1 MAEMNKSLTTFKQL
15 FESYLEEKKFRQQPN
30 ALYEPNNYLL
40 SIGGKRLRPIMVLLG
55 CELFSNDAKRA
66 LPGALAVEYFHN
78 FTLMHDDIMDAASL
92 RRGQATVHQKFGV
105 NEAIL
110 SGDVLLIYAYHYIA
124 TFDAILQKRLIA
136 LFNKTA
142 IEVCEGQSM
151 DTTFEKKA
159 LVTEAEYIE
168 MIRLKTAVLLAAALK
183 MGALIGRA
191 SDEEADLLYEYGINL
206 GIGFQIQDDI
216 LDTFGSDAVGKQI
229 GGDIVQNKKTLLL
242 IKALELSKANKDNTL
257 QLIIENEKLDAADKI
272 EQVKAIY
279 EQYNVLGYA
288 TDLRT
293 HYVQKS
299 KKALQSIHQPHEI
312 LTAMADEL
320 IIRNH

>member
-1 MAEMNKSLTTFKQL
+1 MNKSLTTYKSL
-15 FESYLEEKKFRQQPN
+15 FENYLEEKKFRQEPV

-55 CELFSNDAKRA
+55 CELLGNDAKKA

-78 FTLMHDDIMDAASL
+78 FTLMHDDIMDAAAL
-92 RRGQATVHQKFGV
+92 RRGQPTVHQKFGT

-110 SGDVLLIYAYHYIA
+110 SGDVLLIYAYHCLASYE
-124 TFDAILQKRLIA
+124 AIMQKKLIA

-151 DTTFEKKA
+151 DTSFEKRIK
-159 LVTEAEYIE
+159 VSEAEYIE

-191 SDEEADLLYEYGINL
+191 SDEEASLLYEYGVNL

-216 LDTFGSDAVGKQI
+216 LDTFGNEAVGKQI
-229 GGDIVQNKKTLLL
+229 GGDIIQNKKTLLL
-242 IKALELSKANKDNTL
+242 IKALELSEANQDNRL
-257 QLIIENEKLDAADKI
+257 AVLLADQKLEANEKI

-279 EQYNVLGYA
+279 EHYNVLEYA
-288 TDLRT
+288 LQQKE
-293 HYVQKS
+293 YFVQKS
-299 KKALQSIHQPHEI
+299 KTALQSIHQSHD
-312 LTAMADEL
+312 LLRVMADEL
-320 IIRNH
+320 IHRNF

>member
-1 MAEMNKSLTTFKQL
+1 MNKSLTTYKSL
-15 FESYLEEKKFRQQPN
+15 FEHYLEEKKFRQEPV

-55 CELFSNDAKRA
+55 CELFSNDAKKA

-78 FTLMHDDIMDAASL
+78 FTLMHDDIMDAAAL
-92 RRGQATVHQKFGV
+92 RRGQPTVHQKFGT

-110 SGDVLLIYAYHYIA
+110 SGDVLLIYAYHCLASYE
-124 TFDAILQKRLIA
+124 AIMQKKLIA

-151 DTTFEKKA
+151 DTSFEKRLK
-159 LVTEAEYIE
+159 VGEAEYIE

-191 SDEEADLLYEYGINL
+191 SDEEASLLYEYGVNL

-216 LDTFGSDAVGKQI
+216 LDTFGNEAVGKQI
-229 GGDIVQNKKTLLL
+229 GGDIIQNKKTLLL
-242 IKALELSKANKDNTL
+242 IKALELSEANQDNRL
-257 QLIIENEKLDAADKI
+257 AVLLADQKLEANEKIK
-272 EQVKAIY
+272 QVKAIY
-279 EQYNVLGYA
+279 EHYNVLEYA
-288 TDLRT
+288 LQQKE
-293 HYVQKS
+293 YFVQKS
-299 KKALQSIHQPHEI
+299 KTALQSIHQSHD
-312 LTAMADEL
+312 LLRVMADEL
-320 IIRNH
+320 IHRNF

>member
-1 MAEMNKSLTTFKQL
+1 MNKSLTTYKSL
-15 FESYLEEKKFRQQPN
+15 FEHYLEEKKFRQEPV

-55 CELFSNDAKRA
+55 CELFSNDAKKA

-78 FTLMHDDIMDAASL
+78 FTLMHDDIMDAAAL
-92 RRGQATVHQKFGV
+92 RRGQPTVHQKFGT

-110 SGDVLLIYAYHYIA
+110 SGDVLLIYAYHCLASYE
-124 TFDAILQKRLIA
+124 AIMQKKLIA

-151 DTTFEKKA
+151 DTSFEKRIK
-159 LVTEAEYIE
+159 VSEAEYIE

-191 SDEEADLLYEYGINL
+191 SDEEASLLYEYGVNL

-216 LDTFGSDAVGKQI
+216 LDTFGNEAVGKQI
-229 GGDIVQNKKTLLL
+229 GGDIIQNKKTLLL
-242 IKALELSKANKDNTL
+242 IKALELSEANQDNRL
-257 QLIIENEKLDAADKI
+257 AVLLADQKLEANEKIK
-272 EQVKAIY
+272 QVKAIY
-279 EQYNVLGYA
+279 EHYNVLEYA
-288 TDLRT
+288 LQQKE
-293 HYVQKS
+293 YFVQKS
-299 KKALQSIHQPHEI
+299 KTALQSIHQSHD
-312 LTAMADEL
+312 LLRVMADEL
-320 IIRNH
+320 IHRNF

>member
-1 MAEMNKSLTTFKQL
+1 MNKSLTTYKSL
-15 FESYLEEKKFRQQPN
+15 FEHYLDEKKFRQEPV

-55 CELFSNDAKRA
+55 CELFSNDAKKA

-78 FTLMHDDIMDAASL
+78 FTLMHDDIMDAAAL
-92 RRGQATVHQKFGV
+92 RRGQPTVHQKFGT

-110 SGDVLLIYAYHYIA
+110 SGDVLLIYAYHCLASYE
-124 TFDAILQKRLIA
+124 AIMQKKLIA

-151 DTTFEKKA
+151 DTSFEKRIK
-159 LVTEAEYIE
+159 VSEAEYIE

-191 SDEEADLLYEYGINL
+191 SDEEASLLYEYGVNL

-216 LDTFGSDAVGKQI
+216 LDTFGNEAVGKQI
-229 GGDIVQNKKTLLL
+229 GGDIIQNKKTLLL
-242 IKALELSKANKDNTL
+242 IKALELSEANQDNRL
-257 QLIIENEKLDAADKI
+257 AVLLADQKLEANEKIK
-272 EQVKAIY
+272 QVKAIY
-279 EQYNVLGYA
+279 EHYNVLEYA
-288 TDLRT
+288 LQQKE
-293 HYVQKS
+293 YFVQKS
-299 KKALQSIHQPHEI
+299 KTALQSIHQSHD
-312 LTAMADEL
+312 LLRVMADEL
-320 IIRNH
+320 IHRNF